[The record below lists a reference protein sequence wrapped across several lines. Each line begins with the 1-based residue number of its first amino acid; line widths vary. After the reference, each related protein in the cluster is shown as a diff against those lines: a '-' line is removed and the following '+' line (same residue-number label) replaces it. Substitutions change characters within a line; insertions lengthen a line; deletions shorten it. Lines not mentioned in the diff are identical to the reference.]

1 MELTSS
7 ERERDHVLHVRIRD
21 RILRRYFV
29 LSLILRRFPGCCEM
43 SSITNSGSRD
53 L

>member
-21 RILRRYFV
+21 RVVRRYFV
-29 LSLILRRFPGCCEM
+29 LVLILRRFPCWFEM
-43 SSITNSGSRD
+43 PSITSNGSRD